1 MRIVILGC
9 GPLISAFLNSVTS
22 SGEVDGH
29 DVTVISDDSDCLD
42 ALAGDPR
49 ITALLTVEPLM
60 QDYLQQAGID
70 NADVVLALT
79 EDDHRNVLIA
89 QIARHIFNVPKV
101 ICRLENPQ
109 LQELYSGLDLEVVSP
124 TLELLQ
130 DLNQVLQIDREPTA
144 GA

>member
-9 GPLISAFLNSVTS
+9 GPLIPTLLSSA
-22 SGEVDGH
+22 EAEGH

-42 ALAGDPR
+42 NLLTDEPR
-49 ITALLTVEPLM
+49 VTALLTVEPLM

-70 NADVVLALT
+70 NADVFLALT

-101 ICRLENPQ
+101 VCRLENPR
-109 LQELYSGLDLEVVSP
+109 LQQLYSSLDLEVVSP

-130 DLNQVLQIDREPTA
+130 DLNQVFR
-144 GA
+144 